1 MKLNLNRIKAERI
14 AKGLT
19 QAEISKL
26 MGWKSRA
33 PYAKRENGIID
44 FGVDELGKFIKVIGY
59 NDDKITDFFTKNV
72 L

>member
-19 QAEISKL
+19 QDEISKL
-26 MGWKSRA
+26 MGWKSRT
-33 PYAKRENGIID
+33 PYTKRENGSID

-59 NDDKITDFFTKNV
+59 DNDKIGDFFC
-72 L
+72 